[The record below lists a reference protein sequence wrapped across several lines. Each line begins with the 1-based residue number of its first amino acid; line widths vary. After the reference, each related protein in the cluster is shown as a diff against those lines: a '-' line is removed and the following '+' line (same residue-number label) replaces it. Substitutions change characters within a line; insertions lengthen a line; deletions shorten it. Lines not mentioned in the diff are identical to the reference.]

1 MSRSLDQAL
10 TFVAQDEFPTASVL
24 VESRASAGQVWILEV
39 QGECTLELG
48 RSRAAA
54 TARLLDMRH
63 AIRAHRA
70 ASPSPREL

>member
-24 VESRASAGQVWILEV
+24 VESHASAGQVWILEV
-39 QGECTLELG
+39 QGECALELG

-54 TARLLDMRH
+54 TAKLLEMRH
-63 AIRAHRA
+63 VLREHRGPF
-70 ASPSPREL
+70 PSPREL